1 MSTKIVK
8 AKKQEELLISVTPP
22 SENMETAAKI
32 EYFHKVSLQGTQL
45 SIQAALLAGLL
56 LAKVQEEN
64 RGTFQAWVEANCSF
78 GKTTAYKYLTLVQQA
93 LPSNELPKLANGSD
107 EQRHEAAVKFAANT
121 DSKNLTEL
129 YCDYGLIKKTKS
141 NLGGYREGA
150 GRKRKDVSELA
161 KAAQDIANDPEL
173 AAADTKQKVSEVYEI
188 AIVRGCFG
196 LLTNKELKEVLQTLK
211 TIVQKGEEIVSSRKD
226 Y

>member
-1 MSTKIVK
+1 MSTKLVK
-8 AKKQEELLISVTPP
+8 ARKQEELLITVTPVGA
-22 SENMETAAKI
+22 NMDQAARI
-32 EYFHKVSLQGTQL
+32 NYYHKVSLQGTQL
-45 SIQAALLAGLL
+45 SIQAAVYAGMELFK
-56 LAKVQEEN
+56 AKIDHPGIFERWLEEN
-64 RGTFQAWVEANCSF
+64 CEF
-78 GKTTAYKYLTLVQQA
+78 GRTTAYKYLSLVQKVLSSDQ
-93 LPSNELPKLANGSD
+93 LPKLVNGSD
-107 EQRHEAAVKFAANT
+107 EQRREAVEKFAANT
-121 DSKNLTEL
+121 DSKTLTEL